1 MNQHQ
6 SNPFRPT
13 ALLVMEHNITGLKY
27 FCKTSCVDRVKRYK
41 GSGVAWTRHLKEH
54 GTDVTVGVL
63 GFYLDEQRCLDAAK
77 KFSEDNDIVV
87 SNGWANLIPE
97 TGKKSGSMA
106 GERNP
111 FYGKKH
117 SPETAERI
125 RLQKIGRSVNKGAY
139 RSPEQRQKISEALKG
154 RSNPSVS
161 AALRGRKLT
170 KEHILNSVNAR
181 KGYKHSMETREKL
194 KQKALEQW
202 AKARSKPADQPE

>member
-1 MNQHQ
+1 M
-6 SNPFRPT
+6 
-13 ALLVMEHNITGLKY
+13 
-27 FCKTSCVDRVKRYK
+27 DRVKRYK

-54 GTDVTVGVL
+54 GADVTVGVL

-87 SNGWANLIPE
+87 SNEWANLIPE

-139 RSPEQRQKISEALKG
+139 RSPEQRKKISEALKG

-202 AKARSKPADQPE
+202 AKARLKPADQPE